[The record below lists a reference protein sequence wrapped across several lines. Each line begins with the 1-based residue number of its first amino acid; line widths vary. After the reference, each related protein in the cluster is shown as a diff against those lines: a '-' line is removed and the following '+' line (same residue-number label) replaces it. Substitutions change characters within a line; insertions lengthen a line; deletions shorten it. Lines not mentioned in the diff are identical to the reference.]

1 MWQLHQRWRLQ
12 DTEETQQQTEEVHLG
27 SFRLW
32 RLLILVV
39 TLAMAVLAGYAGSR
53 FIRPFS
59 YVGVGLS
66 AVAGAALSLLV
77 IIIPRQAWRVLRRA
91 FIFAGLAFR
100 RRALRRIVRHERA
113 HLSGAAEDM
122 PSPALM
128 RDLAVGEYLRGSVE
142 TAEIEL
148 ARGLEIDPDDADL
161 LNNLGVTLAERQQ
174 HDEAAS
180 FFVRALNGSDAE
192 HAAVNCALVAPLVS
206 DPAWLERMM
215 DSAGTPAHAVALNN
229 LGVAYAHRNDWET
242 ASRCFSSAA
251 EQAPDLPAARA
262 NLGLV
267 AYQDHEL
274 QQAADHIMHANRQ
287 APNEPDFANYLGV
300 ILAAAGQPE
309 QARAFL
315 RRAHRVDPA
324 GIHIR
329 INSLAADALGGH
341 WGLARKGFQDL
352 TNEVEHRS
360 DILYNLAVTEL
371 ATREPA
377 AAATSAAA
385 AIAAG
390 DTSPDAYTVLAVSLW
405 ETGRRAEALSHFQS
419 AAASPEATALENSN
433 LARAL
438 LLDGKIDKAI
448 AVVQAAAQRW
458 PDDHNLQFDLATAT
472 IGLSATRF
480 HEGMSDEHRA
490 PLLAAMQRYQPMLEA
505 VIERQAELAP
515 EAHVNIGLQLYMQ
528 DLFEAAAGHFE
539 AALRLLPKSREL
551 QFLVGTALAR
561 EGEKQTHRTE
571 DGDTAPT
578 AVGRNFL
585 RRAVPFLEAA
595 SESREVGVEA
605 GHNLGRVLY
614 ALKDYEHALV
624 AFRRVL
630 KTDTAED
637 LNVLAALAAA
647 RQAQRIQL
655 LFKTQLMSEHKREQ
669 LRSRSLELLNVAVHY
684 FRQALL
690 RNELDPTLH
699 GNIGIAYMLRNRQN
713 DVEAAVRHWERMRA
727 IGGGAMARRYAE
739 LAQMENLADPS
750 RVGFDDRST
759 KLRGVDAMRWL
770 AVAPPRPCGVRF
782 VVEPVAVQEP
792 WRLVAGTDRLRV
804 ALEYRDRIADG
815 EIRLARLRV

>member
-1 MWQLHQRWRLQ
+1 MWQLHQRWRLHNN
-12 DTEETQQQTEEVHLG
+12 DETQRQSEEVHLG
-27 SFRLW
+27 SYRLR

-39 TLAMAVLAGYAGSR
+39 TLAMAVLGGYVGSR

-66 AVAGAALSLLV
+66 ALAGAALSLLL
-77 IIIPRQAWRVLRRA
+77 IIIPRQAWRVLRRG
-91 FIFAGLAFR
+91 FIFMGLVFR
-100 RRALRRIVRHERA
+100 RRALRSLVRQERVR
-113 HLSGAAEDM
+113 LSSAAEDL

-142 TAEIEL
+142 TAEIDL
-148 ARGLEIDPDDADL
+148 AQGLELDPDNDHL
-161 LNNLGVTLAERQQ
+161 LNNLGVALAERGQ
-174 HDEAAS
+174 HDDAAS
-180 FFVRALNGSDAE
+180 FFVRALSGDSTDT
-192 HAAVNCALVAPLVS
+192 AVANCALVAPLIS
-206 DPAWLERMM
+206 DPGWLEQMM
-215 DSAGTPAHAVALNN
+215 DAAGTPAHAVALNN
-229 LGVAYAHRNDWET
+229 LGVAYAHRKDWLT
-242 ASRCFSSAA
+242 ASRCFAA
-251 EQAPDLPAARA
+251 ASELAPDLPAARA

-267 AYQDHEL
+267 AYQNREL
-274 QQAADHIMHANRQ
+274 QQAADHVMHANRQ

-324 GIHIR
+324 GVHIR
-329 INSLAADALGGH
+329 INSLVVDALGGH
-341 WGLARKGFQDL
+341 WGLARKGFQAL
-352 TNEVEHRS
+352 TNEDEHCADS
-360 DILYNLAVTEL
+360 LYNLAVTEL

-377 AAATSAAA
+377 SAAASAAA

-390 DTSPDAYTVLAVSLW
+390 DTSPDAYTVFAVSLW

-419 AAASPEATALENSN
+419 AAASPDANAIEHSN
-433 LARAL
+433 LTRAL
-438 LLDGKIDKAI
+438 LLEGQIEKAI
-448 AVVQAAAQRW
+448 DVAQAAARRW

-472 IGLSATRF
+472 VGLSATRF
-480 HEGMSDEHRA
+480 REGMSAEHRA
-490 PLLAAMQRYQPMLEA
+490 PLMTAMQRYQPMLEA

-515 EAHVNIGLQLYMQ
+515 EAHVNLGLHFYMQ

-539 AALRLLPKSREL
+539 AALRLVPKSSEL
-551 QFLVGTALAR
+551 QFLVGTALAK
-561 EGEKQTHRTE
+561 EGEKQTHRTA

-595 SESREVGVEA
+595 CESREVLVEA
-605 GHNLGRVLY
+605 GHNLGRTLY
-614 ALKDYEHALV
+614 ALKDYEHALA

-630 KTDTAED
+630 KTETTED

-750 RVGFDDRST
+750 RVGFDDRSS
-759 KLRGVDAMRWL
+759 KLRGIDALRWL

-782 VVEPVAVQEP
+782 VIEPVAVQQP
-792 WRLVAGTDRLRV
+792 WRLAAGTDRLRV
-804 ALEYRDRIADG
+804 ALQYRDRIAEG
-815 EIRLARLRV
+815 QIRLARLRV

>member
-12 DTEETQQQTEEVHLG
+12 DTEDTQQQTEEVRLG
-27 SFRLW
+27 SFRLR

-53 FIRPFS
+53 YIRPFS
-59 YVGVGLS
+59 YAGIGLS
-66 AVAGAALSLLV
+66 AVGGAALALLV
-77 IIIPRQAWRVLRRA
+77 IIIPRQALRVLRRG
-91 FIFAGLAFR
+91 FIFTGLVFR
-100 RRALRRIVRHERA
+100 RRALRRLVRRERTQ
-113 HLSGAAEDM
+113 LSGAAEEM
-122 PSPALM
+122 PSAALM

-142 TAEIEL
+142 TAEIDL
-148 ARGLEIDPDDADL
+148 ARGLELDPDNADL
-161 LNNLGVTLAERQQ
+161 LNNLGVTLAEGEQ

-180 FFVRALNGSDAE
+180 FFIRALSGDSAEDA
-192 HAAVNCALVAPLVS
+192 AINCALVAPLVS
-206 DPAWLERMM
+206 DPGWLEQMM
-215 DSAGTPAHAVALNN
+215 NSAGTPAHAVALNN
-229 LGVAYAHRNDWET
+229 LGAAYAHRNDWET
-242 ASRCFSSAA
+242 ASRCFASAA
-251 EQAPDLPAARA
+251 ELAPDLPAARA

-274 QQAADHIMHANRQ
+274 QQAADSIMHANRQ

-300 ILAAAGQPE
+300 ILADAGQPE
-309 QARAFL
+309 QARAFM

-329 INSLAADALGGH
+329 INSLAVEALGGH
-341 WGLARKGFQDL
+341 WGLARKGFQSL
-352 TNEVEHRS
+352 VNEDDHRA
-360 DILYNLAVTEL
+360 DTLYNLAVTEL
-371 ATREPA
+371 ATHEPA

-419 AAASPEATALENSN
+419 AAASPDATAVEHSN
-433 LARAL
+433 LTRAL
-438 LLDGKIDKAI
+438 LLNGEIEKAI

-472 IGLSATRF
+472 VGLSATRF
-480 HEGMSDEHRA
+480 REGMSPELRA

-515 EAHVNIGLQLYMQ
+515 EAHVNLGLYYYMQ
-528 DLFEAAAGHFE
+528 DLFETAASHFE
-539 AALRLLPKSREL
+539 AALRLVPKSREL

-561 EGEKQTHRTE
+561 EGEKQTHRTA

-585 RRAVPFLEAA
+585 RRSVPFLETAC
-595 SESREVGVEA
+595 ESREVLLEA
-605 GHNLGRVLY
+605 GHNLGRSLY
-614 ALKDYEHALV
+614 ALKEYDRALV

-630 KTDTAED
+630 KTETTED

-655 LFKTQLMSEHKREQ
+655 LFKTQIMSEHKREQ
-669 LRSRSLELLNVAVHY
+669 LRSRSLELLNVSVHY

-750 RVGFDDRST
+750 RVGFDDRSS
-759 KLRGVDAMRWL
+759 KLRGIDALRWL

-782 VVEPVAVQEP
+782 VIEPVAVQQP

-804 ALEYRDRIADG
+804 ALEYRDRIA
-815 EIRLARLRV
+815 EAEMRLARLRV